1 MDLQDYL
8 NEAYSALY
16 QIIPDAF
23 PEFEFQLTSDSK
35 GYKSN
40 NYLKIDGSTG
50 EKKGAVYIYADN
62 FYGFK
67 DYTRGFISIYNYLQ
81 QRDNIEHDG
90 ILKKIEEL
98 SGIPLP
104 KKTLNNTDN
113 EQYKNSVLIA
123 ELLEVAN
130 SFFIDAL
137 SHPDNSYAHSEKAKT
152 LRNYLLKER
161 GYYVG
166 HLRLPEQIYNHH
178 KPQMELGFMP
188 GISTVKDFLRQNRF
202 SEELIENYLKIPT
215 AADYTHFLTIPYR
228 NKVGMIK
235 GFTFRSVTDSG
246 DLPKYLYSTGL
257 ERGSILFNLRSNY
270 GKIHDLI
277 LTEGVLDA
285 LNASAHGLLH
295 TAAVGG
301 ADLTS
306 AQVQEIVRIQPK
318 RITLLFDNDEAGKK
332 GILRA
337 IQKLLP
343 YSQTINIYLALLPEN
358 CKDLDEFLRKEG
370 VEKAKII
377 IQHAV
382 SVGNY
387 LAQNIKD
394 NFYLKTKN
402 QTETSDKAVEDL
414 LTETIETEIA
424 LKNPVDAAI
433 FRKSVSELL
442 EKYAIEK
449 QILDSKAEE
458 VQRQLIQKN
467 YKNQLIKLQ
476 QRISKALQSENIS
489 EAENLF
495 DNEYK
500 KIKTE
505 LNSNQYTT
513 LLQTQTEDQL
523 KEAIRK
529 IPQGFYSGYDVFL
542 GDKKIPIPLPNGA
555 ISFFCAPTSHGKTSM
570 LINLALNI
578 ATLYPD
584 KQVHFFSYEE
594 AQEPITIK
602 TLNTFTDKELSINNF
617 ETLEKYFA
625 TDDLSVIDSKQHTDF
640 TIAKNTFFKDLI
652 ESGRLNIHYIDFS
665 SENLIEAIHFLHL
678 KNKADI
684 IFVDYMQLLQISEE
698 KKMRLSRQEELKKIC
713 IDLKD
718 CAVKTGLPLVLGA
731 QFNREVVNQFKIH
744 STKIGEA
751 GDIERIASV
760 IVGMWNN
767 NFEPSNLTIEEE
779 MRLNEFYKADT
790 IMIKLLK
797 NRNGRVG
804 GHALL
809 NYNGNRGKI
818 YPNQQ
823 TQNTNQINTINS
835 SNTIKF

>member
-23 PEFEFQLTSDSK
+23 PEFEFQLMSDSK

-40 NYLKIDGSTG
+40 NYLKIDGTAG

-81 QRDNIEHDG
+81 QRDNLEHEG

-104 KKTLNNTDN
+104 KRSLNNVEN
-113 EQYKNSVLIA
+113 EQYKHSVLVT
-123 ELLEVAN
+123 ELLETAN

-137 SHPDNSYAHSEKAKT
+137 SHPENTYAHSEKAKT
-152 LRNYLLKER
+152 LRDYLLKER

-166 HLRLPEQIYNHH
+166 HLRLPEQIYNHQ

-188 GISTVKDFLRQNRF
+188 GIDAVKNYLNQNGF
-202 SEELIENYLKIPT
+202 KDELIDNYLKIPV
-215 AADYTHFLTIPYR
+215 AADYSHFLTIPYR

-235 GFTFRSVTDSG
+235 GFAFRSVTAPG

-257 ERGSILFNLRSNY
+257 ERGSILFNLRNNF
-270 GKIHDLI
+270 GKINDLI
-277 LTEGVLDA
+277 LTEGILDA
-285 LNASAHGLLH
+285 LNASAHGLAH
-295 TAAVGG
+295 TTAIGG

-306 AQVQEIVRIQPK
+306 DQLQEILRIQPK

-332 GILRA
+332 GTLKA
-337 IQKLLP
+337 IQSLLP
-343 YSQTINIYLALLPEN
+343 YSQTINIYIALLPEN
-358 CKDLDEFLRKEG
+358 SKDLDELLRKEG
-370 VEKAKII
+370 LEKAKII
-377 IQHAV
+377 IQNAV

-387 LAQNIKD
+387 LSQNIKK

-402 QTETSDKAVEDL
+402 QTETSDKAVEEL

-449 QILDSKAEE
+449 HILDSKAEE
-458 VQRQLIQKN
+458 VQQLLIQKN
-467 YKNQLIKLQ
+467 YHNQLIKLQ
-476 QRISKALQSENIS
+476 QRISKALQAENTA

-500 KIKTE
+500 RIKTDIH
-505 LNSNQYTT
+505 SNQYKI
-513 LLQTQTEDQL
+513 LLETQNEDQL

-584 KQVHFFSYEE
+584 KQIHFFSYEE

-602 TLNTFTDKELSINNF
+602 TLNTFTDNELSVNNF

-625 TDDLSVIDSKQHTDF
+625 TDNITVIDSKCQQEFIDT
-640 TIAKNTFFKDLI
+640 KKTFFKELI
-652 ESGRLNIHYIDFS
+652 ESGRLNIHYIDFN
-665 SENLIEAIHFLHL
+665 SENLIEAIHFLYQ

-779 MRLNEFYKADT
+779 MRLHEFYKADT
-790 IMIKLLK
+790 ILIKLLK

-818 YPNQQ
+818 YSNLQTQQ
-823 TQNTNQINTINS
+823 TVHSNTIS
-835 SNTIKF
+835 SNNTIKF

>member
-1 MDLQDYL
+1 MQR
-8 NEAYSALY
+8 
-16 QIIPDAF
+16 
-23 PEFEFQLTSDSK
+23 
-35 GYKSN
+35 
-40 NYLKIDGSTG
+40 LKI
-50 EKKGAVYIYADN
+50 Y
-62 FYGFK
+62 
-67 DYTRGFISIYNYLQ
+67 
-81 QRDNIEHDG
+81 
-90 ILKKIEEL
+90 
-98 SGIPLP
+98 
-104 KKTLNNTDN
+104 
-113 EQYKNSVLIA
+113 
-123 ELLEVAN
+123 
-130 SFFIDAL
+130 
-137 SHPDNSYAHSEKAKT
+137 
-152 LRNYLLKER
+152 
-161 GYYVG
+161 
-166 HLRLPEQIYNHH
+166 
-178 KPQMELGFMP
+178 
-188 GISTVKDFLRQNRF
+188 
-202 SEELIENYLKIPT
+202 
-215 AADYTHFLTIPYR
+215 
-228 NKVGMIK
+228 
-235 GFTFRSVTDSG
+235 
-246 DLPKYLYSTGL
+246 
-257 ERGSILFNLRSNY
+257 
-270 GKIHDLI
+270 
-277 LTEGVLDA
+277 
-285 LNASAHGLLH
+285 
-295 TAAVGG
+295 
-301 ADLTS
+301 
-306 AQVQEIVRIQPK
+306 
-318 RITLLFDNDEAGKK
+318 
-332 GILRA
+332 
-337 IQKLLP
+337 
-343 YSQTINIYLALLPEN
+343 
-358 CKDLDEFLRKEG
+358 
-370 VEKAKII
+370 
-377 IQHAV
+377 
-382 SVGNY
+382 
-387 LAQNIKD
+387 
-394 NFYLKTKN
+394 
-402 QTETSDKAVEDL
+402 
-414 LTETIETEIA
+414 
-424 LKNPVDAAI
+424 
-433 FRKSVSELL
+433 
-442 EKYAIEK
+442 
-449 QILDSKAEE
+449 
-458 VQRQLIQKN
+458 
-467 YKNQLIKLQ
+467 
-476 QRISKALQSENIS
+476 
-489 EAENLF
+489 F

-625 TDDLSVIDSKQHTDF
+625 VDDLSVIDSKFHQDF
-640 TIAKNTFFKDLI
+640 TNTKEIFFKELI
-652 ESGRLNIHYIDFS
+652 ESSRLNIHYIDFS
-665 SENLIEAIHFLHL
+665 SENLIEAIHFLHQ

-790 IMIKLLK
+790 ILIKLLK

-823 TQNTNQINTINS
+823 TQNTHQINTTNNS
-835 SNTIKF
+835 STIKF